1 MSQSRSQSHEN
12 RTVGGEPGGT
22 RILVLGG
29 GYAGVLAAVRVARR
43 TRRRGGRVTLVNPSD
58 RFVERLRLH
67 QLSTG
72 QQLADHRLPDLLA
85 GSGVAFVQGLA
96 VGLDRTARTV
106 DVDTEDGRRQLGYD
120 TLVYALGSVTD
131 TGAVPGAADHAFTLA
146 GPSAAGLADRLTE
159 VDAAAGR
166 VAVVGAGLT
175 GVEAATE
182 IAETF
187 PGLRV
192 TLLSRDEPGPMM
204 GDAARAYLNRG
215 LDRLGVGVRS
225 AVVVTK
231 VLPTGIQV
239 AGDLEPVPADAVV
252 WTAGVRALPLAEQ
265 AGLAVDGQGRILVDE
280 TLRSE
285 SDPAIY
291 AVGDAA
297 AVRQPWG
304 TIHGTCQSGLPTAAH
319 AADSIGRRLRG
330 RRPKPFRFGYIHQP
344 VSLGRRDAV
353 IQFTHAD
360 DSPGRWYLKGRAAVR
375 YKELVSGSPPA
386 LFRLSRRLNVP
397 VLMLAPG
404 GAPLRS
410 RRAR

>member
-1 MSQSRSQSHEN
+1 MSHEN
-12 RTVGGEPGGT
+12 HTLGGEQSGT

-85 GSGVAFVQGLA
+85 GTGVAFMRGLA

-106 DVDTEDGRRQLGYD
+106 DVDTQDGRRQLGYD
-120 TLVYALGSVTD
+120 ILVYALGSVTD
-131 TGAVPGAADHAFTLA
+131 TDAVPGAADHAYTLA
-146 GPSAAGLADRLTE
+146 GPAAARLAGRLTE
-159 VDAAAGR
+159 LAAAAGR

-175 GVEAATE
+175 GVESAAE

-187 PGLRV
+187 PGLGV

-215 LDRLGVGVRS
+215 LDRLGVEVRS
-225 AVVVTK
+225 GADVTK
-231 VLPTGIQV
+231 VLPAGVEV
-239 AGDLEPVPADAVV
+239 AGDPEPVAADAVV
-252 WTAGVRALPLAEQ
+252 WTIGVRALPLAEQ
-265 AGLAVDGQGRILVDE
+265 AGLAVDAQGRILVDE
-280 TLRSE
+280 ALRSE
-285 SDPAIY
+285 SDPAVY

-304 TIHGTCQSGLPTAAH
+304 MIHGTCQSGIPTAAH

-360 DSPGRWYLKGRAAVR
+360 DSPRRWYLKGRAAVR

-386 LFRLSRRLNVP
+386 FFRLSRWFNVP
-397 VLMLAPG
+397 ILMLVPG
-404 GAPLRS
+404 RGPRWLR
-410 RRAR
+410 RGR